1 MGITDLMTF
10 PWNFFQSNERKTHE
24 NLISGNPLTLKTGLQ
39 KTMDN
44 FIKMFLV
51 NMCISPLPAS
61 SPQQLSAEWLLE
73 HGKKTPIRLGRGLQG
88 SAAWSSTLL
97 FQSWASQTT
106 FLGPVSPPVKW
117 G

>member
-51 NMCISPLPAS
+51 NMCI
-61 SPQQLSAEWLLE
+61 
-73 HGKKTPIRLGRGLQG
+73 
-88 SAAWSSTLL
+88 
-97 FQSWASQTT
+97 
-106 FLGPVSPPVKW
+106 
-117 G
+117 